1 MGANPREFDRD
12 TLPWLDRFAGDVD
25 AYVGAL
31 REPANEP
38 DLREQLLHWVQFGF
52 VVLPGA
58 IEPELIDA
66 YLADVDELFA
76 TREAHRTFVNVEGYG
91 ERPVS
96 ACSAEQL
103 AIPHLRIMDFH
114 NASVAGKR
122 MALHPRIV
130 AFLRHLFRDT
140 PVGMQ
145 TLTFLHGSEQV
156 WHQDYAFVVSSIPSH
171 LAASW
176 IALEDVSQE
185 AGPLGYYS
193 GSHTIRKFDWGNG
206 IFLTPESSRNERDFA
221 RHIEAECRR
230 MNLREQVLL
239 ARKGDVFIWH
249 AALAHRGTPA
259 TRADLT
265 RKSFVTHYSSV
276 RGYPRDRRRP
286 EAKPTEYRING
297 GLVYGD
303 PRWPE
308 EEDVFRRGAKIGAAQ
323 PAGFLGR
330 LLGRR

>member
-1 MGANPREFDRD
+1 
-12 TLPWLDRFAGDVD
+12 
-25 AYVGAL
+25 
-31 REPANEP
+31 
-38 DLREQLLHWVQFGF
+38 
-52 VVLPGA
+52 
-58 IEPELIDA
+58 
-66 YLADVDELFA
+66 
-76 TREAHRTFVNVEGYG
+76 
-91 ERPVS
+91 
-96 ACSAEQL
+96 
-103 AIPHLRIMDFH
+103 
-114 NASVAGKR
+114 

-185 AGPLGYYS
+185 AGPLGYYP

-206 IFLTPESSRNERDFA
+206 LFLTPESSRDENDFA

-230 MNLREQVLL
+230 MNLREEVLL

-259 TRADLT
+259 TRHGLT
-265 RKSFVTHYSSV
+265 RKSFVTHYSSAK
-276 RGYPRDRRRP
+276 GYPRDRRRP
-286 EAKPTEYRING
+286 EAKPTKYRING

-308 EEDVFRRGAKIGAAQ
+308 AEDVFRRGDKIGAASS
-323 PAGFLGR
+323 AGFLGR